1 MYQIAGAAQMKEL
14 DRQAIEE
21 YGVSSLGLME
31 RAARAVAEEVR
42 GLLEGGGPD
51 FIGGAASVA
60 VLGAGAE
67 TEEDRRELEALQAL
81 AEEKNQDHA
90 PWVGV
95 LCGPGN
101 NGGDGVAA
109 ARILRGMGF
118 RVRAFL
124 VGDRRKMTP
133 DERAMEKKLE
143 EAGGAL
149 EEFRPED
156 RRQMLWLSLCGC
168 LVDALL
174 GVGLSR
180 PVEGDAL
187 LAVRLM
193 QGRSPLKR
201 VVSCDIP
208 SGVHA
213 DTGAVLGE
221 AVRADRTVTFT
232 CAKPGLYL
240 GEGASCAGLVTVADI
255 GIPHRLI
262 FGPGAQM
269 RFPVGVMGYE
279 DVVLPRRKRDSH
291 KGDYGRV
298 LILAGSVGYTG
309 APVLAASGA
318 VRGGAGLVSLG
329 VPEEIWPIAAVKC
342 LEAMPFPL
350 PARYEDILRRA
361 SSCEGVLIG
370 PGLGRAPRTER
381 LVRSLLEDLKVP
393 VVLDADGINAL
404 EGHIDSLDVRRDR
417 VTVLTP
423 HDGEFAR
430 LAPGALDGGDR
441 VEAART
447 FARDHGCV
455 LVLKG
460 HRTVTATPWGNVLV
474 NTCGCS
480 ALSKGGSGDVLTGVI
495 ASLLAQGAAPVRAA
509 ALGVWLHGRAGE
521 LAAKTWTEYGATP
534 EDVAGCL
541 PEAIREILE

>member
-350 PARYEDILRRA
+350 PARYENILRRA

-404 EGHIDSLDVRRDR
+404 EGHIDVLDARRDR
-417 VTVLTP
+417 ITVLTP

-430 LAPGALDGGDR
+430 IGGGLIGGNR
-441 VEAART
+441 LGAARA
-447 FARDHGCV
+447 FGAAHGCV

-460 HRTVTATPWGNVLV
+460 HRTLTAAPAGNVLV
-474 NTCGCS
+474 NTTGNS
-480 ALSKGGSGDVLTGVI
+480 GLAKGGSGDVLTGIV
-495 ASLLAQGAAPVRAA
+495 AALLAQGATAVRAA
-509 ALGVWLHGRAGE
+509 AVGVWLHGRAGD
-521 LAAKTWTEYGATP
+521 LAAERLTPYGMTP
-534 EDVAGCL
+534 EDVVSSL
-541 PEAIREILE
+541 PAAIGEIL

>member
-31 RAARAVAEEVR
+31 RAAQAVAEEVR

-51 FIGGAASVA
+51 FIGGADSVK

-81 AEEKNQDHA
+81 AEEKNQNHA

-143 EAGGAL
+143 EAGGVL

-168 LVDALL
+168 LVDALF

-404 EGHIDSLDVRRDR
+404 AGHMDVLDARRGR
-417 VTVLTP
+417 VTILTP
-423 HDGEFAR
+423 HDVEFAR
-430 LAPGALDGGDR
+430 MGGELRGGDR
-441 VEAART
+441 VKAARD
-447 FARDHGCV
+447 FAVSHGCV

-460 HRTVTATPWGNVLV
+460 HRTVTAAPEGNVLV
-474 NTCGCS
+474 NTTGS
-480 ALSKGGSGDVLTGVI
+480 SGLAKGGSGDVLTGVI
-495 ASLLAQGAAPVRAA
+495 ASLLAQGAGAVQAA
-509 ALGVWLHGRAGE
+509 AAGAWLHGRAGDLAEQE
-521 LAAKTWTEYGATP
+521 LTAYGTTP
-534 EDVAGCL
+534 EDTVHRL
-541 PEAIREILE
+541 PAAIREILE